1 MQNNEVQQMLTTII
15 EHAQT
20 KPHVSFKLL
29 TNWSD
34 YKYYQGKR
42 KYFKV
47 LIRVLDRGAERLF
60 KNYCKDVTI
69 GTSSVTKLIAFN
81 QLQQIRKY
89 YEIELQT
96 VTEMIWEYEAYLLEG
111 NYLWAFLGSIR
122 SEEDMRD
129 FRK

>member
-1 MQNNEVQQMLTTII
+1 MQSTEVQQMLTTII

-20 KPHVSFKLL
+20 KPHVTFKLL

-42 KYFKV
+42 KYLK
-47 LIRVLDRGAERLF
+47 LLLRALDSGGERLF
-60 KNYCKDVTI
+60 KNYCKDVVI
-69 GTSSVTKLIAFN
+69 GKNSVTKLIAFN
-81 QLQQIRKY
+81 QLQQVRKY
-89 YEIELQT
+89 YEIDLHT
-96 VTEMIWEYEAYLLEG
+96 VTDMVWEYEAYLLEG
-111 NYLWAFLGSIR
+111 NYLWASLGSIR